1 MKTIQDDE
9 GNTYVLKTD
18 MEAAIKERISKV
30 TSRAQEA
37 EEQLRTIQADL
48 TEAQKSAGIS
58 DTLNQ
63 QLEEY
68 REQLHKA
75 NNRYDRYKA
84 ISKHG
89 LVDEDMV
96 EAIEWAY
103 EKSMSKVGKKE
114 QVPLTEWLETAVQ
127 DPSKAPA
134 VLRPHLQT
142 LQTEQ
147 VTDQVTEQVTDH
159 VPEAVQE
166 RPTAP
171 AVNTRAQPPTEAPNI
186 LQRAAND
193 SDFYK
198 DNREA
203 IQKAWRSKY
212 TTRG

>member
-1 MKTIQDDE
+1 MKTITDEE
-9 GNTYVLKTD
+9 GNVYVLKTD

-30 TSRAQEA
+30 TTRAQEA
-37 EEQLRTIQADL
+37 EGKLRTL
-48 TEAQKSAGIS
+48 EAELDDAKKSAGIS

-68 REQLHKA
+68 REKLDKA
-75 NNRYDRYKA
+75 NSRYDRYKA

-103 EKSMSKVGKKE
+103 EKSMQKVGKKE
-114 QVPLTEWLETAVQ
+114 QIPLTDWLDKAVQ
-127 DPSKAPA
+127 DPSTAPA

-142 LQTEQ
+142 LQVEQ
-147 VTDQVTEQVTDH
+147 PVQVTEQVT
-159 VPEAVQE
+159 EQETE

-171 AVNTRAQPPTEAPNI
+171 TVNTGAQAPTDGPSI
-186 LQRAAND
+186 LQRAAQD
-193 SDFYK
+193 PDFYQA
-198 DNREA
+198 NREE

-212 TTRG
+212 SRRG

>member
-1 MKTIQDDE
+1 MKTITDE
-9 GNTYVLKTD
+9 DGNVYVLKTD

-37 EEQLRTIQADL
+37 EGQVRTL
-48 TEAQKSAGIS
+48 TAELEDAKKSAGIS

-68 REQLHKA
+68 REQLTKA

-84 ISKHG
+84 ISQHG

-103 EKSMSKVGKKE
+103 EKSMAKLGKKE
-114 QVPLTEWLETAVQ
+114 QVPLTEWLEGAVQ

-134 VLRPHLQT
+134 VLRPHLQN
-142 LQTEQ
+142 LQAEAPEQ
-147 VTDQVTEQVTDH
+147 VI
-159 VPEAVQE
+159 E

-171 AVNTRAQPPTEAPNI
+171 AVNTGAQAPVDGPSI
-186 LQRAAND
+186 LQKGAID
-193 SDFYK
+193 SDYYRE
-198 DNREA
+198 NREA
-203 IQKAWRSKY
+203 IHKAWRSKY
-212 TTRG
+212 GTRG

>member
-37 EEQLRTIQADL
+37 ESQVRTL
-48 TEAQKSAGIS
+48 TTELEDAKKSAGIS

-103 EKSMSKVGKKE
+103 EKSMAKVGKKE

-142 LQTEQ
+142 LQTE
-147 VTDQVTEQVTDH
+147 QVTEQVTDH

-193 SDFYK
+193 PDFYK

-212 TTRG
+212 STRG

>member
-1 MKTIQDDE
+1 MKTITDEE
-9 GNTYVLKTD
+9 GNVYVLKTD

-30 TSRAQEA
+30 TTRAQEA
-37 EEQLRTIQADL
+37 EGKLRTL
-48 TEAQKSAGIS
+48 EAELDDAKKSAGIS

-68 REQLHKA
+68 REKLDKA
-75 NNRYDRYKA
+75 NSRYDRYKA

-103 EKSMSKVGKKE
+103 EKSMQKVGKKE
-114 QVPLTEWLETAVQ
+114 QVPLTDWLDKAVQ
-127 DPSKAPA
+127 DPSTAPA

-147 VTDQVTEQVTDH
+147 VTEQVTEEVTEP
-159 VPEAVQE
+159 VTE

-171 AVNTRAQPPTEAPNI
+171 IVNTGAQAPTDGPSI
-186 LQRAAND
+186 LQRATQD
-193 SDFYK
+193 PEFYRA
-198 DNREA
+198 NREEV
-203 IQKAWRSKY
+203 QKAWRSKY
-212 TTRG
+212 SRRG

>member
-1 MKTIQDDE
+1 MKTITDE
-9 GNTYVLKTD
+9 DGNVYVLKTD

-37 EEQLRTIQADL
+37 EGQIRTL
-48 TEAQKSAGIS
+48 TAELEDAKKSAGIS

-68 REQLHKA
+68 REQLTKA
-75 NNRYDRYKA
+75 NSRYDRYKA
-84 ISKHG
+84 ISQHG

-103 EKSMSKVGKKE
+103 EKSMAKLGKKE
-114 QVPLTEWLETAVQ
+114 QVPLTEWLEASVQ

-134 VLRPHLQT
+134 VLRPHLQN
-142 LQTEQ
+142 LQA
-147 VTDQVTEQVTDH
+147 
-159 VPEAVQE
+159 EAPIEAEAQGEELEEVIE

-171 AVNTRAQPPTEAPNI
+171 AVNTGAQAPVDGPSI
-186 LQRAAND
+186 LQKAAAD
-193 SDFYK
+193 SDYYAA
-198 DNREA
+198 NREA

-212 TTRG
+212 SSRG

>member
-1 MKTIQDDE
+1 MKTITDEE
-9 GNTYVLKTD
+9 GNVYVLKTD

-37 EEQLRTIQADL
+37 EGQVRTL
-48 TEAQKSAGIS
+48 TAELDDAKKSAGIS

-68 REQLHKA
+68 REKLDKA
-75 NNRYDRYKA
+75 NSRYDRYKA

-103 EKSMSKVGKKE
+103 ENSMSKIGKKE
-114 QVPLTEWLETAVQ
+114 QVPLSDWLDKAVQ
-127 DPSKAPA
+127 DPSTAPA
-134 VLRPHLQT
+134 VLRPHLET
-142 LQTEQ
+142 LQAEQPVQVEQPTE
-147 VTDQVTEQVTDH
+147 QVTEQVT
-159 VPEAVQE
+159 E

-171 AVNTRAQPPTEAPNI
+171 IVNTGAQAPVDGPSI
-186 LQRAAND
+186 LQKAAQD
-193 SDFYK
+193 PDFYQA
-198 DNREA
+198 NREA

-212 TTRG
+212 SRRG

>member
-1 MKTIQDDE
+1 MKTITDEE
-9 GNTYVLKTD
+9 GNVYVLKTD

-37 EEQLRTIQADL
+37 EGQVRTL
-48 TEAQKSAGIS
+48 TAELDDAKKSAGIS

-68 REQLHKA
+68 REKLDKA
-75 NNRYDRYKA
+75 NSRYDRYKA

-103 EKSMSKVGKKE
+103 ENSMSKIGKKE
-114 QVPLTEWLETAVQ
+114 QVPLTDWLDKAVQ
-127 DPSKAPA
+127 DPSTAPA
-134 VLRPHLQT
+134 VLRPHLET
-142 LQTEQ
+142 LQAEQPVQVEQPTE
-147 VTDQVTEQVTDH
+147 QVTEQVT
-159 VPEAVQE
+159 E

-171 AVNTRAQPPTEAPNI
+171 IVNTGAQAPVDGPSI
-186 LQRAAND
+186 LQKAAQD
-193 SDFYK
+193 PDFYQA
-198 DNREA
+198 NREA

-212 TTRG
+212 SRRG

>member
-1 MKTIQDDE
+1 MKTITDE
-9 GNTYVLKTD
+9 DGNVYVLKTD

-37 EEQLRTIQADL
+37 EGQIRTL
-48 TEAQKSAGIS
+48 TAELETAKKSAGIS

-68 REQLHKA
+68 REQLTKA
-75 NNRYDRYKA
+75 NSRYDRYKA
-84 ISKHG
+84 ISQHG

-103 EKSMSKVGKKE
+103 EKSMAKLGKKE
-114 QVPLTEWLETAVQ
+114 QVPLTEWLENAVQ

-134 VLRPHLQT
+134 VLRPHLQN
-142 LQTEQ
+142 LQA
-147 VTDQVTEQVTDH
+147 
-159 VPEAVQE
+159 EAPIEAEAQGEELEEVIE

-171 AVNTRAQPPTEAPNI
+171 AVNTGAQAPVDGPSI
-186 LQRAAND
+186 LQKAAAD
-193 SDFYK
+193 SDYYAA
-198 DNREA
+198 NREA

-212 TTRG
+212 SSRG

>member
-1 MKTIQDDE
+1 MKTITDE
-9 GNTYVLKTD
+9 DGNIYVLKTD

-37 EEQLRTIQADL
+37 EGQVRTL
-48 TEAQKSAGIS
+48 TAELEDAKKSAGIS

-68 REQLHKA
+68 RDQLTKA

-84 ISKHG
+84 ISQHG

-103 EKSMSKVGKKE
+103 EKSMAKLGKKE
-114 QVPLTEWLETAVQ
+114 QVPLTEWLEGAVQ

-134 VLRPHLQT
+134 VLRPHLQN
-142 LQTEQ
+142 LQAEAPVQGEAPEQ
-147 VTDQVTEQVTDH
+147 VL
-159 VPEAVQE
+159 E

-171 AVNTRAQPPTEAPNI
+171 AVNTGAQAPVDGPSI
-186 LQRAAND
+186 LQKGAID
-193 SDFYK
+193 SDYYR

-203 IQKAWRSKY
+203 IHKAWRSKY
-212 TTRG
+212 GTRG